1 MSEYI
6 HSNLNALERSAT
18 LAINEHSDNLEKQ
31 GKHIFRFGFGQSPF
45 PVPEKVVDSLQ
56 ANAFRKNY
64 LSVEGL
70 PELRQAI
77 ANYHQKFDNIDIE
90 SEQVLIGPGS
100 KELMFSLQ
108 LALKGITILPA
119 PCWVSYSPQ
128 AKILNR
134 EIIFIQTRYEDNWQL
149 LPYQLTKVINNSRSQ
164 PKLLILN
171 YPGNPH
177 GCTFETEL
185 LKELA
190 NVCRKNKIIVL
201 GDGVKAEY
209 EMPTNSNTKTL
220 RHINSSIKTV
230 DEAKIKA
237 IKLLELHSQEF
248 KKIHLKLQKEGLEL
262 LEAGDIITLD
272 FPNHNI
278 PKDDYQV
285 FEVSNVLSGT
295 TEIVVGTFNKNIA
308 ERLTELDLESKNSN
322 FTLFT
327 KNSMSAN
334 VGKFITDDLDIDQNN
349 IKYVITTVTTTGGII
364 SGFGNTLGFGST
376 LGFGTATTSTLK
388 EYESDKSEGI

>member
-1 MSEYI
+1 MGTGVSGDGDSDLIFSPAQYDEI
-6 HSNLNALERSAT
+6 TLHKKDTFISNVNF
-18 LAINEHSDNLEKQ
+18 DN
-31 GKHIFRFGFGQSPF
+31 
-45 PVPEKVVDSLQ
+45 VDSFSAIKYLIDLQ
-56 ANAFRKNY
+56 KLDYKIVKDKLIIETSNDNYKKRKYYVDYRKNNR
-64 LSVEGL
+64 LISVESNKSL
-70 PELRQAI
+70 
-77 ANYHQKFDNIDIE
+77 FD
-90 SEQVLIGPGS
+90 
-100 KELMFSLQ
+100 K
-108 LALKGITILPA
+108 
-119 PCWVSYSPQ
+119 
-128 AKILNR
+128 
-134 EIIFIQTRYEDNWQL
+134 
-149 LPYQLTKVINNSRSQ
+149 
-164 PKLLILN
+164 
-171 YPGNPH
+171 
-177 GCTFETEL
+177 
-185 LKELA
+185 
-190 NVCRKNKIIVL
+190 KNKVIVL

-209 EMPTNSNTKTL
+209 EMPTNGNTKTL

-334 VGKFITDDLDIDQNN
+334 VGKFITDDLDIDQSN
-349 IKYVITTVTTTGGII
+349 IEYAITTVTTTGGII

-388 EYESDKSEGI
+388 EYESGKSEGI